1 MKPVYEVHYNGDAES
16 LGFADDAGT
25 TLRICILKK
34 HLTRCELVEEFE
46 HFMKGCGY
54 HFTDDE
60 CIAITSKENV

>member
-1 MKPVYEVHYNGDAES
+1 MRPTFEFHYNGDS
-16 LGFADDAGT
+16 DDEVPT
-25 TLRICILKK
+25 TLRVCILKQ

-54 HFTDDE
+54 YFSDDE